1 MASGGLL
8 EVAIEP
14 GQRRRIDMVAIHRK
28 SVVDEVREI
37 GPGHLLA
44 TIRKL

>member
-14 GQRRRIDMVAIHRK
+14 GQRRRIDMVALHRQ
-28 SVVDEVREI
+28 SVVDEIREL
-37 GPGHLLA
+37 GPGQLLA
-44 TIRKL
+44 IIRKR

>member
-14 GQRRRIDMVAIHRK
+14 GQRRRIDLVAIHRH

-37 GPGHLLA
+37 GPGQLLA
-44 TIRKL
+44 VIRKR

>member
-8 EVAIEP
+8 EVALEP
-14 GQRRRIDMVAIHRK
+14 GQRRRIDLVAIHRQ

-37 GPGHLLA
+37 GPGQLLA
-44 TIRKL
+44 TIRKR